1 VHGPDRKDER
11 DQERPPQASPDD
23 LILCERA
30 VAGDRVAFEEIYRRH
45 VNRVY
50 GLSLRLT
57 SDRLEAE
64 TLVQDTF
71 VKAWFALAG
80 YSGRGSLGGWLGR
93 VAVNLWRDRF
103 RARGRSDRML
113 EDLAA
118 EASAAGHADP
128 AAAGPDTTT
137 GGGIIPLLTALDLER
152 AVARLPQG
160 GRTVY
165 VLHDIEGHT
174 HREIADL
181 LGVAEGTVKAHL
193 HRARRLL
200 RTMLNDGKEGTH
212 GA

>member
-1 VHGPDRKDER
+1 MYGPDRTDDR
-11 DQERPPQASPDD
+11 DRQASPPAAPED

-30 VAGDRVAFEEIYRRH
+30 VAGDRRAFEEIYRRH

-57 SDRLEAE
+57 ADREEAE
-64 TLVQDTF
+64 GLVQDTF

-80 YSGRGSLGGWLGR
+80 YKGRGSLGGWLGR

-103 RARGRSDRML
+103 RARSRQDRLREQL
-113 EDLAA
+113 EA
-118 EASAAGHADP
+118 EAADETAGDP
-128 AAAGPDTTT
+128 AAAGPDIAT

-160 GRTVY
+160 SRTVY

-181 LGVAEGTVKAHL
+181 LGVAVGTVKAHL

-200 RTMLNDGKEGTH
+200 RTMLNEGKEGVH